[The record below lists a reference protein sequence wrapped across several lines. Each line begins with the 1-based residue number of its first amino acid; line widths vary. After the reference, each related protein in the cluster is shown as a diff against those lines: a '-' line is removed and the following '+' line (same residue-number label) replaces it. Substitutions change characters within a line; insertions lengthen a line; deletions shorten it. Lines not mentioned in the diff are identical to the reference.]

1 MRAGEW
7 KLSGECSL
15 HLGFRFVYSSGPR
28 SSPALWVLAGDYIL
42 GSGQRDGGAGPLQSQ
57 ASLPVGPQ
65 HRHTPRE
72 KPYKH
77 KKRRRFPKSR
87 FFREEVLDY
96 LRVRE
101 IKVQLA
107 EKNKIKIRVLY
118 GRLIQTETG
127 GASNRLNAPAW
138 RWRGR
143 GQRQDR
149 RFR

>member
-28 SSPALWVLAGDYIL
+28 SSPSLWVLAGDYIL

-87 FFREEVLDY
+87 FSGRKCSTTSVSEK
-96 LRVRE
+96 LRCNLRRK
-101 IKVQLA
+101 IKL
-107 EKNKIKIRVLY
+107 KIRVLY

-149 RFR
+149 HFR